1 MVLRSKDKTL
11 VGDVREKNTV
21 IAKIVAIVI
30 HTIDDGVI
38 ILSRDCGDLDLSD
51 DMDFDGDFDCDD
63 DDDSDS
69 DDLRDTRL

>member
-1 MVLRSKDKTL
+1 MVFRSKDKTL

-30 HTIDDGVI
+30 HTIDEGDI
-38 ILSRDCGDLDLSD
+38 ILSRDGGGDLDVSD
-51 DMDFDGDFDCDD
+51 DLDFDGDCDDD